1 MYYSVCNQMEDLAEL
16 DRRIAAMP
24 EFSALSGESRYAL
37 RLALEEMISNVIK
50 YGYDDHAVHEIGVT
64 LDFHGEAVRVRLTD
78 DGRAFNPLTEA
89 KKTRTAADLNGQD
102 IGGLG
107 VFLVRSLVENLKYR
121 READRN
127 ILEFTIGEASR
138 K

>member
-1 MYYSVCNQMEDLAEL
+1 MRNQMADLAEL
-16 DRRIAAMP
+16 DRRIAALP
-24 EFSALSGESRYAL
+24 EFAALSGESRYAL

-50 YGYDDHAVHEIGVT
+50 YGYEDRDVHEIGVD
-64 LDFHGEAVRVRLTD
+64 LDFRSDAVRVRLTD

-89 KKTRTAADLNGQD
+89 KKTRTAADLSEQG

-107 VFLVRSLVENLKYR
+107 VFLVRQLAGDLKYR

-127 ILEFTIGEASR
+127 ILEFTIGEAGR